1 MLGHENHKFAFA
13 KYKQVT
19 IITASFRYLIVRKWY
34 CYASILS
41 KYYDQEINFNV
52 DICYLLRNMHILDYS
67 LLQYVIIQKN
77 YDDAFSL

>member
-41 KYYDQEINFNV
+41 KHYDQEINFNV
-52 DICYLLRNMHILDYS
+52 DICYPLWKLFLSIAGRCSI
-67 LLQYVIIQKN
+67 V
-77 YDDAFSL
+77 

>member
-41 KYYDQEINFNV
+41 KHYDQEINFNV
-52 DICYLLRNMHILDYS
+52 DNTHILDYF

-77 YDDAFSL
+77 YGGAFS

>member
-34 CYASILS
+34 RYASISS
-41 KYYDQEINFNV
+41 KHYDQEINSNINIF
-52 DICYLLRNMHILDYS
+52 ILLRNSGIRSYNS
-67 LLQYVIIQKN
+67 
-77 YDDAFSL
+77 